1 MFHVLGNGCG
11 RSSSS
16 GGISGFPVTD
26 IVASFLTSIFLIL
39 SATCRIIL
47 PSGQVISVFNLIFF
61 PVSGKIVILQRGWA
75 MVGRFERNGAD
86 CKLYNASVIRRWG
99 TTEGLG
105 ELAKKGKLPDTKLDK
120 TNGLV
125 EFDYLTV
132 VAMITCDEKKW
143 EEEL

>member
-1 MFHVLGNGCG
+1 MEEKVVING
-11 RSSSS
+11 
-16 GGISGFPVTD
+16 VKYE
-26 IVASFLTSIFLIL
+26 
-39 SATCRIIL
+39 
-47 PSGQVISVFNLIFF
+47 
-61 PVSGKIVILQRGWA
+61 PVSKNGKVKIVILQRGWA